1 MDELKPIVAGNIIR
15 LRLAAGMT
23 QAELGE
29 KLNYSD
35 KTISKW
41 ERAESVPDAAVLKK
55 LSRLFGVTVDSLLS
69 EERWA
74 PDPNA
79 ADQLNGAYSRRA
91 VTLVALTG
99 IWTLAALL
107 FVIFWLL
114 GHYVWLFFVYAVP
127 LSLVALLV
135 LNSIWNHGKENRL
148 IVGGLVLSVFGVIYL
163 SLLKYNP
170 WQLFLLLIPAELL
183 VYFSFRIRNRR

>member
-1 MDELKPIVAGNIIR
+1 MDELKPIIAGNIIR
-15 LRLAAGMT
+15 LRLSAGMT

-41 ERAESVPDAAVLKK
+41 ERAESMPDAAVLKK
-55 LSRLFGVTVDSLLS
+55 LSELFGVSVDSLLR
-69 EERWA
+69 EACWT
-74 PDPNA
+74 PDPQA
-79 ADQLNGAYSRRA
+79 ADELNGSYSRKA
-91 VTLVALTG
+91 VTLVAITG

-114 GHYVWLFFVYAVP
+114 GHFIWLFFAYAVP

-135 LNSIWNHGKENRL
+135 LN
-148 IVGGLVLSVFGVIYL
+148 VFVVIYL
-163 SLLKYNP
+163 SLLKYHP

>member
-1 MDELKPIVAGNIIR
+1 MDELKPIIAGNIIR
-15 LRLAAGMT
+15 LRLSAGMT

-41 ERAESVPDAAVLKK
+41 ERAESMPDAAVLKK
-55 LSRLFGVTVDSLLS
+55 LSELFDVSVDSLLR
-69 EERWA
+69 EACWIPE
-74 PDPNA
+74 PQA
-79 ADQLNGAYSRRA
+79 ADELNGPYSRKA
-91 VTLVALTG
+91 VTLVAITG

-114 GHYVWLFFVYAVP
+114 GHIIWLFFAYAIP

-135 LNSIWNHGKENRL
+135 LNSVWNHGKENRL
-148 IVGGLVLSVFGVIYL
+148 IVGGLVLSVFVVIYL
-163 SLLKYNP
+163 SLLKYHP

>member
-1 MDELKPIVAGNIIR
+1 MDELKPIIAGNIIR
-15 LRLAAGMT
+15 LRLSAGMT

-41 ERAESVPDAAVLKK
+41 ERAESMPDAAVLKK
-55 LSRLFGVTVDSLLS
+55 LSELFDVSVDSLLCEANWIPEPQAA
-69 EERWA
+69 EE
-74 PDPNA
+74 
-79 ADQLNGAYSRRA
+79 LKSSYSRKA
-91 VTLVALTG
+91 VTYVAITG

-114 GHYVWLFFVYAVP
+114 GHIIWLFFVYAVP

-135 LNSIWNHGKENRL
+135 LNSVWNQGKENRL
-148 IVGGLVLSVFGVIYL
+148 IVGGLVLSVFVATYL
-163 SLLKYNP
+163 SLLKYHP

-183 VYFSFRIRNRR
+183 VYFSFRIRNRH